1 MALKYWI
8 ALLFSSTYKKSDLG
22 RRGKETLQLALVALE
37 RKRTSQKAKEKKNN
51 MGNIFGRIFRVMTF
65 GESHGPACGAVVE
78 GMPSQIAIDLEEIQ
92 RYLDRRR
99 PGQRFT
105 TLRQEQ
111 DRLEVLSG
119 LFEGQTLGTPIAMMV
134 RNRDQRSQDY
144 QNLASVYRPSHG
156 DYTWQ
161 AKYGFRDW
169 RGGGRSSG
177 RETVGRVLA
186 GALAEQFLRQW
197 LIPNGPQPLSI
208 VAWLEQIGHCRLQY
222 KEGQF
227 EQYLQTLS
235 RSEIDSCLAR
245 FPEASAW
252 PQVQQLLEQAERE
265 GNSWGGSLVFAIR
278 GLPAAI
284 GEPVFDRLDAQ
295 IASAL
300 MSIPAVKGV
309 EIGQG
314 FQLSALSGS
323 AANDTLQNKQGR
335 PTLRTNRQGG
345 IWGGI
350 STGGLIWGRAAFK
363 PTPSIGLEQETLNT
377 QLQPCNIAIKGR
389 HDPCLAI
396 RAVPVVEAM
405 LAITLADLVL
415 SAALSNGQSAPRLQ
429 KH

>member
-1 MALKYWI
+1 
-8 ALLFSSTYKKSDLG
+8 
-22 RRGKETLQLALVALE
+22 
-37 RKRTSQKAKEKKNN
+37 
-51 MGNIFGRIFRVMTF
+51 MGNIFGKIFRVMTF

-78 GMPSQIAIDLEEIQ
+78 GMPSQIAIDLAQVQ

-99 PGQRFT
+99 PGQPFT
-105 TLRQEQ
+105 TPRQEE

-119 LFEGQTLGTPIAMMV
+119 LFEGQTLGTPIAMLV
-134 RNRDQRSQDY
+134 RNRDHHSQDY
-144 QNLASVYRPSHG
+144 QDLASLYRPSHG

-177 RETVGRVLA
+177 RETIGRVLA
-186 GALAEQFLRQW
+186 GALAEQLLGQW
-197 LIPNGPQPLSI
+197 LPPNESQPLAI
-208 VAWLEQIGHCRLQY
+208 VAWLEQIGPCSLNY
-222 KEGQF
+222 SPGQF
-227 EQYLQTLS
+227 EQYLQKLS

-245 FPEASAW
+245 FPQASAW
-252 PQVQQLLEQAERE
+252 PQIEQLLEEAKQG
-265 GNSWGGSLVFAIR
+265 GNSWGGRLVFVIR

-300 MSIPAVKGV
+300 MSIPAVKGI

-314 FQLSALSGS
+314 FHLSTLSGS
-323 AANDTLQNKQGR
+323 AANDTLQNENGR

-350 STGGLIWGRAAFK
+350 STGGPIWGRVAFK
-363 PTPSIGLEQETLNT
+363 PTPSISLEQETLNN
-377 QLQPCNIAIKGR
+377 QLQPCHIKIKGR

-405 LAITLADLVL
+405 LALTLADLVL
-415 SAALSNGQSAPRLQ
+415 SASLSSLQSAPRLQ
-429 KH
+429 KG